1 LIVDRIMI
9 NIKNISLKNFLRKLR
24 VKKPWDDVIIF
35 VMNILIAI
43 PLFIIAHQ
51 NLIELNWIFNLDR
64 ILLFLL
70 MIVVIQLILR
80 LLRTIIIICIFIY
93 ILVLFYGTASGNYG
107 FNSVFEDYDSMLYTM
122 SDNPNPQD
130 IIIAKLLPFPN
141 KSKIINAIEYENP
154 RVRNFAVMAT
164 SKNFKNIKGYSD
176 YRTLVQCF
184 AVFKEINS
192 RWNYVS
198 DPKDGDYIATAS
210 ESLSYFSGDCD
221 DHSIL
226 MAASV
231 RAIGGTPRLIH
242 TKGHIYPEI
251 LIGTLNDLETVNYL
265 IKNVLFEKESY
276 KKQLHY
282 HIDERGQVWLNLD
295 YTAKYPGGPFM
306 SEEILGAL
314 TLY

>member
-1 LIVDRIMI
+1 MI
-9 NIKNISLKNFLRKLR
+9 NSKKFSFQNIIQKLQ

-35 VMNILIAI
+35 VLNILIAV
-43 PLFIIAHQ
+43 PVFIIAHQ
-51 NLIELNWIFNLDR
+51 NLIELNWFFNIDR
-64 ILLFLL
+64 ILIF
-70 MIVVIQLILR
+70 IVIIVIIQLILR
-80 LLRTIIIICIFIY
+80 LLRTVIIVCIVLY
-93 ILVLFYGTASGNYG
+93 VLLLFYGTASGNYG
-107 FNSVFEDYDSMLYTM
+107 FNSIYEDYDSMIYTM
-122 SDNPNPQD
+122 SDNPFPQD

-141 KSKIINAIEYENP
+141 KSKILSAIEYQNP
-154 RVRNFAVMAT
+154 KVRNFAIMAT

-176 YRTLVQCF
+176 YRTIIQCF

-198 DPKDGDYIATAS
+198 DPKDTDYIAAAS

-251 LIGTLNDLETVNYL
+251 LIGSLNDLETVNYL
-265 IKNVLFEKESY
+265 IKNVLFINESY

-295 YTAKYPGGPFM
+295 YTAKYPGGPFL
-306 SEEILGAL
+306 SEEILGAM
-314 TLY
+314 TLN

>member
-1 LIVDRIMI
+1 MI
-9 NIKNISLKNFLRKLR
+9 NSKKKSFQNIIQKLQ

-35 VMNILIAI
+35 VLNILIAV
-43 PLFIIAHQ
+43 PVFIIAHQ
-51 NLIELNWIFNLDR
+51 NLIELNWFYNIDR
-64 ILLFLL
+64 ILIFLL
-70 MIVVIQLILR
+70 IIVIIQLILR
-80 LLRTIIIICIFIY
+80 LLRTVIIVCM
-93 ILVLFYGTASGNYG
+93 ILYVLLLFYGTASGNYG
-107 FNSVFEDYDSMLYTM
+107 FNSVYEDYASMIYTM
-122 SDNPNPQD
+122 SDNPFPQD

-141 KSKIINAIEYENP
+141 KSKILNAIEYQNP
-154 RVRNFAVMAT
+154 KVRNFAIMAT

-176 YRTLVQCF
+176 YRTIIQCF

-198 DPKDGDYIATAS
+198 DPKDCDYIAVAS
-210 ESLSYFSGDCD
+210 ESLVYFSGDCD

-242 TKGHIYPEI
+242 TKGHVYPEI
-251 LIGTLNDLETVNYL
+251 LIGSLNDLETVNYL
-265 IKNVLFEKESY
+265 IKNVLFVNESY

-314 TLY
+314 TLN